1 MRVSIIGTGVQCL
14 RRASVFHGSTE
25 DILVSISGSDW
36 SQTLNVSNELRCAA
50 DRSWESSVLRED
62 VDAIIVCTPPNLH
75 AKIAIAAMENG
86 KHVLV
91 EKPLA
96 RSIEE
101 SRQMVET
108 SKATSMILKCGFN
121 HRHHPAILEAKR
133 RFESGA
139 LGQPLFARC
148 RYGICGRNDY
158 EHEWRADPIQAAG
171 GQLIEQGT
179 HAIDLIRWFM
189 GEIKTVSAMTSTHY
203 FKNQPM
209 EDDGFAIF
217 RTQSGG
223 TASLHTSSVQWKNL
237 FSFEVTGAEGY
248 ITVDGLGGTYGL
260 ETLSI
265 GRRDFAAPFQ
275 DLVIQYRGSDASWR
289 NEWQEFRNAVIG
301 AYQPMGNGVDGLRA
315 MEVALSA
322 YQAEKESRVV
332 EIVSSN
338 L

>member
-1 MRVSIIGTGVQCL
+1 MRVSIIGIGVQCL
-14 RRASVFHGSTE
+14 RRASVFHGNTE
-25 DILVSISGSDW
+25 DTLVSISGSDW

-50 DRSWESSVLRED
+50 DRSWEASVLRED
-62 VDAIIVCTPPNLH
+62 IDAIIICTPPNLH
-75 AKIAIAAMENG
+75 AKIAIAAMESG

-101 SRQMVET
+101 SRQMVEI

-158 EHEWRADPIQAAG
+158 EHEWRADPMQAAG

-203 FKNQPM
+203 FKTN
-209 EDDGFAIF
+209 
-217 RTQSGG
+217 
-223 TASLHTSSVQWKNL
+223 QWKMTD
-237 FSFEVTGAEGY
+237 SQYFELNPVGQHRFIQVPCSGR
-248 ITVDGLGGTYGL
+248 TYSHL
-260 ETLSI
+260 KLRVRKDTSQLMAWVE
-265 GRRDFAAPFQ
+265 
-275 DLVIQYRGSDASWR
+275 
-289 NEWQEFRNAVIG
+289 
-301 AYQPMGNGVDGLRA
+301 PMV
-315 MEVALSA
+315 
-322 YQAEKESRVV
+322 
-332 EIVSSN
+332 
-338 L
+338 